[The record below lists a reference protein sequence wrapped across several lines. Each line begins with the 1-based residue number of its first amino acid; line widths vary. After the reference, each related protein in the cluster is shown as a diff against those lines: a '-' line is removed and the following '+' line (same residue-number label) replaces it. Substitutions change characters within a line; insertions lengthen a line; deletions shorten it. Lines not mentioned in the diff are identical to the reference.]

1 METKLCPCGHAMRS
15 RGKQTLEMNGSSLGS
30 NLWTD
35 HVEVELFV
43 CHWCGRM
50 AFFEP
55 EEPRLERVRNRCSR
69 LYPDE
74 LREFLTEDRPE
85 SELAIAREYLA
96 AMEEEAQRQEQKEQ
110 RCRAREEE
118 KRRKD
123 ERGRGKKGFLSGLF
137 GGDNEDEPKPG
148 GIKPP
153 EF

>member
-35 HVEVELFV
+35 HVEVELFI

-55 EEPRLERVRNRCSR
+55 EEPRLKRVRNKCSR

-74 LREFLTEDRPE
+74 LREFLAEDRPE

-96 AMEEEAQRQEQKEQ
+96 AMEGEARQREQKEQ
-110 RCRAREEE
+110 RRRARGEE
-118 KRRKD
+118 KRRENEKS
-123 ERGRGKKGFLSGLF
+123 GKKGFLSGLF
-137 GGDNEDEPKPG
+137 GGDDEDEPKSG

>member
-15 RGKQTLEMNGSSLGS
+15 RGRQTLEMNGSSMGS

-35 HVEVELFV
+35 HVEVELYV

-55 EEPRLERVRNRCSR
+55 EEERLRRVRNKCSR

-74 LREFLTEDRPE
+74 LREFLAEDRPE

-96 AMEEEAQRQEQKEQ
+96 AMEEEARQRELKEQ
-110 RCRAREEE
+110 QRLAREEE
-118 KRRKD
+118 KRRGD
-123 ERGRGKKGFLSGLF
+123 ERGRGRKGFLSGLF
-137 GGDNEDEPKPG
+137 GGDDDDAPKSG
-148 GIKPP
+148 GIRPP